1 MSASSRKS
9 SPATPDGVTTSGVF
23 SNVSPMKAICSSVE
37 VVSIWYAGRSG
48 LPVLSSITLAARY
61 WKTEP

>member
-9 SPATPDGVTTSGVF
+9 SPATPVGVTTSGVP
-23 SNVSPMKAICSSVE
+23 SSVSPMNAIFSPVE
-37 VVSIWYAGRSG
+37 VFMIWYGGSSG
-48 LPVLSSITLAARY
+48 LPVLLSITFAARY